1 MWVGMWCVSSLSVK
15 GCEDLRRRMVDVG
28 CLQEVRLGG

>member
-1 MWVGMWCVSSLSVK
+1 MWVGMWYVSSLSVK

-28 CLQEVRLGG
+28 WDVVCK